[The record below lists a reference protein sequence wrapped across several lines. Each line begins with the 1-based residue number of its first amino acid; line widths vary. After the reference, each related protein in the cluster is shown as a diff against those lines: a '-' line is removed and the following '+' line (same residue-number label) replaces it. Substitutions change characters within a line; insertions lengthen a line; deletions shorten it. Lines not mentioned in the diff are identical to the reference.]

1 MASIDQFKAQLLGG
15 GPRANR
21 FRVFIPRSG
30 NKIEFLCQSA
40 QIPAAQIG
48 LVEQQFRGHVLKLAG
63 DRTFEP
69 WTVTIINDVEFSS
82 RSALEAWQ
90 TDIQELDSGEGITSL
105 DYLVDRA
112 FVEQLNK
119 DDSVLARYEFFNMF
133 PTSIGAID
141 LSYETVD
148 ALETFDVEFQYSHWN
163 RAVSYTH
170 LRAHET

>member
-1 MASIDQFKAQLLGG
+1 MATIDQFKAQLLGG

-21 FRVFIPRSG
+21 FRVFLPRSG
-30 NKIEFLCQSA
+30 DKIEFLCQAA
-40 QIPAAQIG
+40 QIPAAQVG
-48 LVEQQFRGHVLKLAG
+48 VVEQPFRGHVLKLAG
-63 DRTFEP
+63 DRTFDP
-69 WTVTIINDVEFSS
+69 WTVTIINDVEFSA

-133 PTSIGAID
+133 PTIISSID
-141 LSYETVD
+141 LSLIEVT
-148 ALETFDVEFQYSHWN
+148 LIILFKIFLSIKKF
-163 RAVSYTH
+163 
-170 LRAHET
+170 

>member
-30 NKIEFLCQSA
+30 DKIEFLCQSA
-40 QIPAAQIG
+40 QIPAAQVG
-48 LVEQQFRGHVLKLAG
+48 VVEQQFRGHVLKLAG

-82 RSALEAWQ
+82 RTALEAWQ
-90 TDIQELDSGEGITSL
+90 TDIQQLDSGEGITSL

-133 PTSIGAID
+133 PSNIGAIE

-148 ALETFDVEFQYSHWN
+148 ALEEFTVDFEFSHWE
-163 RAVSYTH
+163 RVV
-170 LRAHET
+170 

>member
-30 NKIEFLCQSA
+30 DKIEFLCQSA
-40 QIPAAQIG
+40 QIPAAQVG
-48 LVEQQFRGHVLKLAG
+48 VVEQQFRGHVLKLAG

-82 RSALEAWQ
+82 RTALESWQ
-90 TDIQELDSGEGITSL
+90 TDIQQLDSGEGIKSL
-105 DYLVDRA
+105 DYLVDRP
-112 FVEQLNK
+112 FGQQLK
-119 DDSVLARYEFFNMF
+119 KHDSVLARYEFFNMF

-148 ALETFDVEFQYSHWN
+148 ALETFDVEFQYSHWE
-163 RAVSYTH
+163 RV
-170 LRAHET
+170 L